1 MSFTSKLVYAAFLV
15 KKSFCQRAEPLTQ
28 NSQRFL
34 DDIASYSASNSLVN
48 PAFDSWAQEWQV
60 TPEDIHK
67 YFPHLYNSSSSE
79 PIVLTEEQ
87 KEQMLERIIA

>member
-34 DDIASYSASNSLVN
+34 DDISSYSASNSLVN
-48 PAFDSWAQEWQV
+48 PAFDSWA
-60 TPEDIHK
+60 
-67 YFPHLYNSSSSE
+67 
-79 PIVLTEEQ
+79 
-87 KEQMLERIIA
+87 